1 LSFRRDRRRRL
12 CLIGLG
18 LVIVA
23 FLIAAGTLIPFRE
36 LNRLVELRAQGAVA
50 PAHVTK
56 FETDITGRRA
66 TDVIQFE
73 FQPARGTPRTGVL
86 RIIHGRTQPL
96 DLPEMNRQ
104 MYEGRLLVRYLPDD
118 PDVFALDAWL
128 PQKIDTA
135 RFEALGYLALAG
147 VIGLTGLGLTAW
159 GLPAWRSRRRH
170 RQ

>member
-23 FLIAAGTLIPFRE
+23 FLIAVGTLIPFRE
-36 LNRLVELRAQGAVA
+36 WQQLVELRDQGAVA

-73 FQPARGTPRTGVL
+73 FQPAQGSPRTGVMRL
-86 RIIHGRTQPL
+86 IHGRTHPL
-96 DLPEMNRQ
+96 DLPEMSRQ
-104 MYEGRLLVRYLPDD
+104 MYEGRLLVRYLLED
-118 PDVFALDAWL
+118 PDVFVLDAWL
-128 PQKIDTA
+128 PQKIERA
-135 RFEALGYLALAG
+135 RLEALGYLALAG
-147 VIGLTGLGLTAW
+147 VIGLTGLSLVAW

-170 RQ
+170 HQ